1 MSATVGF
8 SSADPRMNCG
18 SWNPKYNMEDEV
30 EERKSLLNNKAP
42 ENELRGCGAL
52 AACDPNRRAHRYL
65 VLVFI
70 CSLSFGKC
78 RNISWLWSGMM
89 FALIIM

>member
-1 MSATVGF
+1 
-8 SSADPRMNCG
+8 
-18 SWNPKYNMEDEV
+18 MEDEG

-42 ENELRGCGAL
+42 ENELHGCGAL

-65 VLVFI
+65 ILVFI

-78 RNISWLWSGMM
+78 PGCQHWLCGGMIC
-89 FALIIM
+89 AHHHVTLVSVNVT